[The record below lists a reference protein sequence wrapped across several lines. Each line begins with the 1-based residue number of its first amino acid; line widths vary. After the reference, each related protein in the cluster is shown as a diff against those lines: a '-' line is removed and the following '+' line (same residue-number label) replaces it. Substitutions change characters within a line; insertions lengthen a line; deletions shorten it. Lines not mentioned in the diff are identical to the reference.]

1 MSKPLVKV
9 SCLLLILCS
18 SQAWSAGLMKQG
30 LWEVRMKSDMTRSIA
45 DSPDGSMTSRL
56 CISKEMAER
65 EEIPGTVSTSLGCQ
79 AVDQHTGGGSY
90 SARIVCDS
98 PRLKGEGSLKA
109 LFKGKESYT
118 STYDF
123 KGSARG
129 RPLNMH
135 QESSGRWLSADC
147 GSER

>member
-1 MSKPLVKV
+1 MSKPIVRI
-9 SCLLLILCS
+9 SCLLLMLCS

-30 LWEVRMKSDMTRSIA
+30 LWEVRAKSDMTRAIA
-45 DSPDGSMTSRL
+45 DNPDGSMSSRL
-56 CISKEMAER
+56 CVSKEIAER
-65 EEIPGTVSTSLGCQ
+65 DELPINAGAALGCK
-79 AVDQHTGGGSY
+79 AVDQHNSGGNF

-98 PRLKGEGSLKA
+98 PRLSGEGSLKA

-123 KGSARG
+123 KGTARG